1 MLKVVA
7 GLGFRQQTSCQ
18 ALHQVLEQ
26 ALSAAAQGQRQP
38 VALQA
43 LATAADKCSH
53 PALTRL
59 AARLALP
66 VQAVSL
72 ARLCAQTAHASPHV
86 PARYGAQSL
95 AEAAALAAAGLGAV
109 LASPRCTSDDGTA
122 TAAIAFCTPEPTSP

>member
-1 MLKVVA
+1 MKVVA

-38 VALQA
+38 MALQA

-53 PALTRL
+53 PAFTQL
-59 AARLALP
+59 AAKLALP
-66 VQAVSL
+66 VQAVPL
-72 ARLCAQTAHASPHV
+72 ARLCAQTAHTSPHV

-109 LASPRCTSDDGTA
+109 LASHRHTSADGTA
-122 TAAIAFCTPEPTSP
+122 TAAIAFCITERTTP